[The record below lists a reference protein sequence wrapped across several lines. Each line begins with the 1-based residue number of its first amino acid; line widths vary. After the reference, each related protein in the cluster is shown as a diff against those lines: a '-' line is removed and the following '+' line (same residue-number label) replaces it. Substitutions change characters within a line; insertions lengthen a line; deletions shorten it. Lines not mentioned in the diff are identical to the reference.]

1 MKVTSLEQ
9 IKEIDLENNN
19 VFYIYG
25 KIGSGKSYFSKKLMQ
40 QNNKKAY
47 YTTFDEIISNISNE
61 LYIANLLGKD
71 FIVIDDGI
79 KKILNKE
86 LTCITV
92 ERRLKEIQDR
102 GIRII
107 VLSSVLPE
115 EIKQENKKL
124 IEFVLSGEKIEVC
137 YDIENRIKIAKE
149 YCEECKATINDN
161 TLRAI
166 AKEENLGKIRGKI
179 NQISII

>member
-9 IKEIDLENNN
+9 IKGIDLENNN

-47 YTTFDEIISNISNE
+47 YTTFDEIISNISND
-61 LYIANLLGKD
+61 LYIEDLIGKD

-79 KKILNKE
+79 KKIVNKE
-86 LTCITV
+86 LTCMTV

-102 GIRII
+102 
-107 VLSSVLPE
+107 
-115 EIKQENKKL
+115 
-124 IEFVLSGEKIEVC
+124 
-137 YDIENRIKIAKE
+137 
-149 YCEECKATINDN
+149 
-161 TLRAI
+161 
-166 AKEENLGKIRGKI
+166 
-179 NQISII
+179 